1 MKKGQMIRIRTYFLL
16 AVCAVSLMLSGCTTQ
31 KPEEQIV
38 KEEIEIWHYWE
49 DFRMKEALNAI
60 VTEFNQSQKK
70 IEVSAQYV
78 PAEDFKKQLALSMA
92 DQTMPDLAIVD
103 SSDFQY
109 FHSVQPF
116 VDLTDEIPQI
126 MEMVPEAK
134 ASCQAEGRM
143 MGLPIG
149 MNCSVLYY
157 NVELLKAAGI
167 VVPQTV
173 ADLYD
178 AAVRLSSE
186 ERYGFLIS
194 TLRSEESVYSFLPLL
209 WAEGGTVDTL
219 NSSESY
225 RAFEVLKYLS
235 ESGALSRQSINLNA
249 GDLTKQFATGKVAM
263 MITSSSVVNTI
274 RQMNPKLEF
283 DITCPPRKQS
293 GECYPLLGGEII
305 GISQGEHEEASI
317 EFLKF
322 FSEPE
327 RMQKFEEHS
336 GLLSPFQDIR
346 GTQYHKDPILRK
358 TKEIAA
364 LARTREFSKEWPAV
378 SKVLTE
384 AIEEI
389 VIGQRTETEI
399 LQEASEK
406 IVEIRKAAR

>member
-1 MKKGQMIRIRTYFLL
+1 MKKVQMIRIRTYFLL
-16 AVCAVSLMLSGCTTQ
+16 AVCAVSLMLSGCTAK

-49 DFRMKEALNAI
+49 DFRMQEALNAI

-70 IEVSAQYV
+70 IEVSAQYI

-116 VDLTDEIPQI
+116 VDLTDEIPEI
-126 MEMVPEAK
+126 TEMAPEAK
-134 ASCQAEGRM
+134 ASCQVGERM

-149 MNCSVLYY
+149 INCSVLYY
-157 NVELLKAAGI
+157 NVELLEEAGI
-167 VVPQTV
+167 EVPQTV

-178 AAVRLSSE
+178 AAVRLSRE
-186 ERYGFLIS
+186 DRYGFLIS

-219 NSSESY
+219 NSPESY
-225 RAFEVLKYLS
+225 RAFELLKYLS
-235 ESGALSRQSINLNA
+235 DSGALSRQSINLNA
-249 GDLTKQFATGKVAM
+249 GDLTKQFAEGKVAM

-274 RQMNPKLEF
+274 RQMNPELKF
-283 DITCPPRKQS
+283 DITCPPGKQS
-293 GECYPLLGGEII
+293 GEGYPLLGGEII
-305 GISQGEHEEASI
+305 GVSQGEHEEAAV

-322 FSEPE
+322 FSESE
-327 RMQKFEEHS
+327 RMKKFEEHS
-336 GLLSPFQDIR
+336 GILSPFQDIR
-346 GTQYHKDPILRK
+346 ETQYAKDPMLKK

-364 LARTREFSKEWPAV
+364 QAKTREFSKEWPAV

-384 AIEEI
+384 AIEEV

-399 LQEASEK
+399 LQGASDKIAKIREA
-406 IVEIRKAAR
+406 VR